1 MYVLSKS
8 IVTRFIRGECERRL
22 RIDLVR
28 KEGDK
33 RNQGMPA
40 KGSQRPGL
48 ALIAKEGR
56 RFEREKFAELARSFP
71 GRVRHG
77 EPMGEGG
84 EDSAFQPLPL
94 SECMDAL
101 RDIGPGGDVF
111 LVEAE
116 YAVPDAFADAHGLGN
131 LVRGGAFRQTG
142 SRRPDPTAA
151 TASLEFA
158 KVRPDIIHAVPAGD
172 GPREAMT
179 PAGTVYQVPAGDRR
193 TGLRIADVKLA
204 SEPSPG
210 HFAEL
215 AYYGMT
221 LAARLAQ
228 DGRDRDFVV
237 LKDAAIWP
245 GRHGASSLHRVD
257 QDGDASHDA
266 LVAAFAADLE
276 TMPAEAVLGRVRR
289 FLSHDLRR
297 VISAPDWRRLPWH
310 VDSSCIG
317 CDYLG
322 YEWKKT
328 SDDPEERAVAQAR
341 HDKDR
346 HEATCWALA
355 ERTGH
360 LSRIAGLTRGAC
372 GRLRENGVRDV
383 AGLAA
388 LGPGN
393 RVFDE
398 HHKLAAGRTLYKARS
413 EALASNGTAT
423 LADRTGTSA
432 VLPRFC
438 DIDVAMTV
446 DYDVGSDVTFALG
459 YQVLYRTPGEDGKN
473 RVERKPPRVMLVER
487 KDLKAE
493 RRVVVEAMRILV
505 SEVIGIAA
513 AIEAAHAAHDT
524 PRKGKMATFQVHLW
538 DRLSLD
544 HLREV
549 TGRHLDALLAPP
561 EDGGTTPAPMA
572 WLFPSVFV
580 LEDERFVATGAPV
593 TVVSDAVG
601 SMLAADIPHR
611 YSLLAVANAYHTPF
625 HDRQDGKPP
634 FRVGALF
641 HDPLSDQIPSE
652 RGHEMWNDDSP
663 LGDVDWQEHR
673 EALRR
678 TVGTRLRALH
688 AVVERLRADLGDTLK
703 ARAPAVRATLFPP
716 EPLGAVAPDA
726 RVWFRHTKLM
736 AAAVALEND
745 VLLAM
750 PPHQREAT
758 FASARFG
765 RRLTGADAS
774 AALQALDRADMDG
787 KDTTYVFEVEPRSRQ
802 AKVKPGGG
810 NWSLMPQA
818 MLGLQDER
826 LDKLKAA
833 HPDLGPKRPGDERR
847 LLRDSC
853 KASVEAVDRTAGLV
867 ALKADRLV
875 VNMEKVGLFDFDLDP
890 ARGSY
895 AVLDPLPMDVFT
907 RRFRNVA
914 KAIGV
919 PPLSIS
925 QPLFRGRDLSMA
937 VRAGVRRT
945 RSLPVERFI
954 WDAGLLSTE
963 SVPSRAG
970 AVLRRADPHG
980 TELNDSQ
987 RRAVEKGATRRLS
1000 LLWGPPGTGK
1010 SKTSARLLLGLVA
1023 EALDRGVG
1031 LRIAVTGPTWV
1042 AVDTVMS
1049 RLPDLLEKANL
1060 SGRVQLARLEGSMG
1074 GNPPP
1079 DALKPYLVRQ
1089 GTEAFRKLKERMADR
1104 GATIVGGTVYR
1115 LNDLAS
1121 DSLGYNKGITLVL
1134 SYDHILVDEASQMP
1148 VTQAIV
1154 GMSGLAE
1161 GGCVTVVGDDLQMP
1175 PIQALPPP
1183 KGTEHLLGSIYDF
1196 YLHYRSGE
1204 GAKGEGSPVEP
1215 TMLATNFRSNAEVVD
1230 FVRGAGYR
1238 DDLRAH
1244 FADMRMRL
1252 SSAVPTARPPDWPAD
1267 LPWDP
1272 VYARI
1277 LDPEAPL
1284 VAVVHGDDAASQ
1296 RSVGEADLAAA
1307 LARLLQGR
1315 LLPDPDDDQVP
1326 QDVPHGDAR
1335 LFAKGLG
1342 VVTPHRAQQAAVLD
1356 RLRPLVTGK
1365 EALRAMASS
1374 VDTVERFQGQER
1386 TAMIASLGVGDRDQV
1401 AAEEEFL
1408 YSLNRF
1414 NVIVSRAK
1422 SKMVV
1427 LVARRVVDHLPSDPV
1442 AMRQSRL
1449 LKSFAQPGGKR
1460 ASVHC
1465 NLRGLGECEV
1475 VFP

>member
-8 IVTRFIRGECERRL
+8 IVTRFIRGECRRRL
-22 RIDLVR
+22 RIDLVKTAKDR
-28 KEGDK
+28 RD
-33 RNQGMPA
+33 QGMPA
-40 KGSQRPGL
+40 KGTGRPGL

-56 RFEREKFAELARSFP
+56 RFEREKFSELARSFP
-71 GRVRHG
+71 GRVEHG
-77 EPMGEGG
+77 APVGADGE
-84 EDSAFQPLPL
+84 SAFLPLPL
-94 SECMDAL
+94 AERIGTL
-101 RDIGPGGDVF
+101 RDLPPDGDAF

-116 YAVPDAFADAHGLGN
+116 YPVPDSFAAAHGLSS
-131 LVRGGAFRQTG
+131 LMGGTAFRTPG
-142 SRRPDPTAA
+142 RGRPDPNAGRGTLGFAA
-151 TASLEFA
+151 
-158 KVRPDIIHAVPAGD
+158 VRPDIIHAMPPGD
-172 GPREAMT
+172 GPREAIT
-179 PAGTVYQVPAGDRR
+179 AAGAVVAVAAGDRR
-193 TGLRIADVKLA
+193 TGLRITDVKLA

-221 LAARLAQ
+221 LAAWLAEHGHA
-228 DGRDRDFVV
+228 DAFVV

-245 GRHGASSLHRVD
+245 GRHGASHLARAEAE
-257 QDGDASHDA
+257 GTASHGR
-266 LVAAFAADLE
+266 LLAAYEADLE
-276 TMPAEAVLGRVRR
+276 TMPAEAVLGRVRS
-289 FLSHDLRR
+289 FLSHDLRE
-297 VISAPDWRRLPWH
+297 VIAASDWRRLPWH
-310 VDSSCIG
+310 VDSQCIG

-322 YEWKKT
+322 YEWKRT
-328 SDDPEERAVAQAR
+328 SDDPDERAADDAKKAR
-341 HDKDR
+341 DNHG
-346 HEATCWALA
+346 ETCWSLA

-360 LSRIAGLTRGAC
+360 LSRVAGVTRGAC
-372 GRLRENGVRDV
+372 GRLRDGGVGDV
-383 AGLAA
+383 AA
-388 LGPGN
+388 LSALRPDD
-393 RVFDE
+393 RIFDG
-398 HHKLAAGRTLYKARS
+398 HHKLAAGRTLYRARS
-413 EALASNGTAT
+413 EALAGNLPAA
-423 LADRTGTSA
+423 LAETTGTSA
-432 VLPRFC
+432 VLPRFS

-459 YQVLYRTPGEDGKN
+459 YQVLYRIPGEDG
-473 RVERKPPRVMLVER
+473 RTTVVRKPPRVMLVET

-505 SEVIGIAA
+505 RELLGIAKA
-513 AIEAAHAAHDT
+513 VEDAHEAHDT
-524 PRKGKMATFQVHLW
+524 PRKGKAATFQVYLW

-561 EDGGTTPAPMA
+561 EDGGATPAPMA

-580 LEDERFVATGAPV
+580 LEDERFVAAGAPV

-601 SMLAADIPHR
+601 AMLAADIPHR

-625 HDRQDGKPP
+625 HDRPDGKPP

-663 LGDVDWQEHR
+663 LGEVDWQEHR

-688 AVVERLRADLGDTLK
+688 AVVERLRADLGATLK
-703 ARAPAVRATLFPP
+703 ARAPSVARTLFPP

-765 RRLTGADAS
+765 RRLTGE
-774 AALQALDRADMDG
+774 AATEALEALGRKDLDG
-787 KDTTYVFEVEPRSRQ
+787 KDTTYVFAFEERSRQ
-802 AKVKPGGG
+802 AKVKAGGG

-818 MLGLQDER
+818 RLDLQDMR
-826 LDKLKAA
+826 LDKLKAE
-833 HPDLGPKRPGDERR
+833 HPELGPKKDGDERR
-847 LLRDSC
+847 TLRDNC
-853 KASVEAVDRTAGLV
+853 KASVEAVDRSAGIV

-875 VNMEKVGLFDFDLDP
+875 ANLEKAGVFDFDLGP
-890 ARGSY
+890 ERGAY

-914 KAIGV
+914 RAIAV
-919 PPLSIS
+919 PPLSVS
-925 QPLFRGRDLSMA
+925 RPLFRGRDLSLA
-937 VRAGVRRT
+937 TGAGQKRT
-945 RSLPVERFI
+945 GSVPVEAFI
-954 WDAGLLSTE
+954 WDADKMADLC
-963 SVPSRAG
+963 VPARAG
-970 AVLRRADPHG
+970 AVMRHADPTG
-980 TELNDSQ
+980 TALNRSQ
-987 RRAVEKGATRRLS
+987 RQGVEMAATRRLA

-1010 SKTSARLLLGLVA
+1010 TTTSARLLLGLVA

-1042 AVDTVMS
+1042 AVDTVLARM
-1049 RLPDLLEKANL
+1049 PALLAEAGL
-1060 SGRVQLARLEGSMG
+1060 SGRVQVARLEGSMAG
-1074 GNPPP
+1074 SPPP
-1079 DALKPYLVRQ
+1079 DVLRDHVVKQ
-1089 GTEAFRKLKERMADR
+1089 GTEAFRKLRERVAEG

-1121 DSLGYNKGITLVL
+1121 ESLGYSKGIRLVP
-1134 SYDHILVDEASQMP
+1134 SYDHVLVDEASQMP

-1154 GMSGLAE
+1154 GLSGLAE

-1196 YLHYRSGE
+1196 YLHYRRGE
-1204 GAKGEGSPVEP
+1204 GETGEGMPVKP
-1215 TMLATNFRSNAEVVD
+1215 TMLGVNFRSNAEVVG
-1230 FVRGAGYR
+1230 FVRGAGYGEG
-1238 DDLRAH
+1238 LTSH
-1244 FADMRMRL
+1244 FPSMRMRL
-1252 SSAVPTARPPDWPAD
+1252 ASPVPTERPDDWPAH

-1277 LDPEAPL
+1277 LDPAVPL

-1296 RSVGEADLAAA
+1296 RSDGEADLAAA

-1315 LLPDPDDDQVP
+1315 LLSD
-1326 QDVPHGDAR
+1326 HGGPEAMGIPLADKE
-1335 LFAKGLG
+1335 LFSSGLG

-1356 RLRPLVTGK
+1356 RLRPLIGK
-1365 EALRAMASS
+1365 EAVRAMQSS

-1386 TAMIASLGVGDRDQV
+1386 TAMLASLGVGDRDQV

-1422 SKMVV
+1422 CKMVV
-1427 LVARRVVDHLPSDPV
+1427 LVARRVVDHLPSDPA

-1449 LKSFAQPGGKR
+1449 LKSFARSGGTR
-1460 ASVHC
+1460 PDIAC
-1465 NLRGLGECEV
+1465 RLRGLGECKV